1 MDFKDISVPEI
12 YKSSQDFRFFLDWF
26 NTALTKIK
34 YDTENLSDIYDP
46 LRCPDNLVWAL
57 ADTMGYK
64 FDDRLPISFN
74 RLVLL
79 YFMSMI
85 RNKGSN
91 DGVTLAAEINLAQFK
106 LLMNASGY
114 TDENGDV
121 HQPKNILYSRLD
133 DTSIPVNAV
142 YVTSNVEEGY
152 IDIVYFS
159 TNIPKDAC
167 IEYVRPL
174 GMYCFQHAGVRMD
187 TRTKVFIDSRLTNIN
202 DTLTNSGRVKMNFG
216 PTYLIHYT
224 RKDYASLQKM
234 EVIADNDKQHAQP
247 SEKRDN
253 TMYPANEYVNVPA
266 LKKFGNPGY
275 RTIYSLQLSNNEE
288 VMKALIDPIFSLGQG
303 PLDVTVEY
311 ADDYLKYPYKDKYA
325 NATPN
330 EDSAKAYNL
339 RYDLERENSITS
351 NVYTDDS
358 PKLRPETQ
366 PAVNPMMAAI
376 GDSIALNSDNTL
388 YTDVNKNT
396 GEIKQVSSTDKK
408 GKNS

>member
-26 NTALTKIK
+26 NTALTKVK
-34 YDTENLSDIYDP
+34 YDTENLSDLYDP

-64 FDDRLPISFN
+64 FDDRLPLSFN

-91 DGVTLAAEINLAQFK
+91 DGVTLAAETNLAQFK

-114 TDENGDV
+114 TDENGNV
-121 HQPKNILYSRLD
+121 YPPNKILYSRLD
-133 DTSIPVNAV
+133 DTSIPVNSV

-159 TNIPKDAC
+159 TDIPKDAC

-187 TRTKVFIDSRLTNIN
+187 TRTKVSIDARLTNIL
-202 DTLTNSGRVKMNFG
+202 DTNTNSGRVKMNFG
-216 PTYLIHYT
+216 PTYLTHYT

-234 EVIADNDKQHAQP
+234 GVVTENDKQHVEP
-247 SEKRDN
+247 SEKRDKN
-253 TMYPANEYVNVPA
+253 IYPANQYINN
-266 LKKFGNPGY
+266 LSFKKFANPGY
-275 RTIYSLQLSNNEE
+275 RTLYSLQLSNNEE

-311 ADDYLKYPYKDKYA
+311 ADDYLKYPYKDKYS

-330 EDSAKAYNL
+330 EDTSKANNL
-339 RYDLERENSITS
+339 RYDLERETSITS
-351 NVYTDDS
+351 NIYTDDN

-376 GDSIALNSDNTL
+376 GDSISLNSENTS
-388 YTDVNKNT
+388 YTDVDKAS
-396 GEIKQVSSTDKK
+396 GEIKVVTSEEKK

>member
-1 MDFKDISVPEI
+1 MNFKDISVPEI

-26 NTALTKIK
+26 NASLTKVK
-34 YDTENLSDIYDP
+34 YDTEHLSDIYDP

-91 DGVTLAAEINLAQFK
+91 DGVTLAAETNLAQFK
-106 LLMNASGY
+106 LLMKASGY

-121 HQPKNILYSRLD
+121 HEPNKILYSRLD

-159 TNIPKDAC
+159 TDIPKDAC

-187 TRTKVFIDSRLTNIN
+187 TRTKVSIDARLTNMN

-216 PTYLIHYT
+216 PTYLTHYT

-234 EVIADNDKQHAQP
+234 EVTELDDTEYAEP
-247 SEKRDN
+247 SETRSSDI
-253 TMYPANEYVNVPA
+253 YPANQYVNSA
-266 LKKFGNPGY
+266 AFKKFANPGY
-275 RTIYSLQLSNNEE
+275 RTLYSLQLSNNEE

-303 PLDVTVEY
+303 PLDVNVEY
-311 ADDYLKYPYKDKYA
+311 ADDYLKYPYTDKYS
-325 NATPN
+325 NAQPN
-330 EDSAKAYNL
+330 EDTSKSYNL
-339 RYDLERENSITS
+339 RYDLERETSITS
-351 NVYTDDS
+351 NVYTDDN
-358 PKLRPETQ
+358 PAIRPETQ

-376 GDSIALNSDNTL
+376 GDSIALNDENIL
-388 YTDVNKNT
+388 YTDVDATT
-396 GEIKQVSSTDKK
+396 GEIKEVTSEEKK
-408 GKNS
+408 GKNK

>member
-26 NTALTKIK
+26 NTALTKVK
-34 YDTENLSDIYDP
+34 YDTENLSDLYDP

-64 FDDRLPISFN
+64 FDDRLPLSFN

-91 DGVTLAAEINLAQFK
+91 DGVTLAAETNLAQFK

-114 TDENGDV
+114 TDENGNV
-121 HQPKNILYSRLD
+121 YPPNKILYSRLD
-133 DTSIPVNAV
+133 DTSIPVNSV

-159 TNIPKDAC
+159 TDIPKDAC

-187 TRTKVFIDSRLTNIN
+187 TRTKVSIDARLTNIL
-202 DTLTNSGRVKMNFG
+202 DTNTNSGRVKMNFG
-216 PTYLIHYT
+216 PTYLTHYT

-234 EVIADNDKQHAQP
+234 GVVKENDKQHVEP
-247 SEKRDN
+247 SETRDKN
-253 TMYPANEYVNVPA
+253 IYPANQYINNPA
-266 LKKFGNPGY
+266 FKKFANPGY
-275 RTIYSLQLSNNEE
+275 RTLYSLQLSNNEE

-330 EDSAKAYNL
+330 EDTSKANNL
-339 RYDLERENSITS
+339 RYDLERETSITS
-351 NVYTDDS
+351 NVYTDDN

-376 GDSIALNSDNTL
+376 GDSISLNSENTS
-388 YTDVNKNT
+388 YTDVDKAS
-396 GEIKQVSSTDKK
+396 GEIKVVTSEEKK